1 MQRCCPPSPLRSKT
15 SEAEKPDR
23 AESRHRRQNQ
33 LRPCQCRHF
42 RSGSDRGIARSGV
55 GSPDRPRSVRRL
67 ESLLREGHVHARNGR
82 ASLYEP
88 RQLSQSGA
96 LLQGCEY
103 ICELQPERRL
113 AWEARWHENWPYAA
127 RRDQFIEPMAN
138 GHCRYWSTDAFL
150 GENGV
155 HVMRFCGPWVKRAF
169 DDTAHALKARAEA
182 LHAERIGR

>member
-1 MQRCCPPSPLRSKT
+1 MPKAAMDAKISYDPANVVT
-15 SEAEKPDR
+15 SEVVVIEASPALVWEVLTDLDR
-23 AESRHRRQNQ
+23 YGDWNPFCVKATST
-33 LRPCQCRHF
+33 
-42 RSGSDRGIARSGV
+42 
-55 GSPDRPRSVRRL
+55 L
-67 ESLLREGHVHARNGR
+67 EMGAPVYMSLVN
-82 ASLYEP
+82 YP
-88 RQLSQSGA
+88 NPGA

-127 RRDQFIEPMAN
+127 RRDQFIDPMAN